1 MTDNHFPVRWY
12 YSEDLDGDWRR
23 THFLA
28 LLSDTW
34 AADFWVIVSYY
45 LYRIEYFFTI

>member
-12 YSEDLDGDWRR
+12 YSEDLDGNWRR

-34 AADFWVIVSYY
+34 AVDFWVIVSYY